1 MISPR
6 IRSAI
11 EDDSTQLA
19 GLAGQLGYP
28 SSPQQVAARLA
39 VILARPDHAVFV
51 AEVDGQIAGWVHA
64 YACRTVESELYAEI
78 GGLVVDSHRRGQGV
92 GKALMAR
99 AETWAG
105 GLGIREVR
113 LRSNILR
120 EEAHQFYQ
128 AIGYEI
134 IKTQLTFRKALK

>member
-6 IRSAI
+6 IRSAK
-11 EDDSTQLA
+11 EDDSAQLA

-28 SSPQQVAARLA
+28 SNTRQVAARLA
-39 VILARPDHAVFV
+39 EILARPDHAVFV
-51 AEVDGQIAGWVHA
+51 AEVDGQIAGWVHG

-78 GGLVVDSHRRGQGV
+78 GGLVVDSNQRGQGV
-92 GKALMAR
+92 GKALMAQ
-99 AETWAG
+99 AETWARE
-105 GLGIREVR
+105 LGIRQVR

-128 AIGYEI
+128 AIGYEM